1 MGRIVVDKKQIRNNI
16 KQIQR
21 VKTWQLFILLIM
33 SVVLSATFLRLNN
46 IGMVERRAAVVNAD
60 SVGND
65 QVTKDRLIALQHYVS
80 AHMNT
85 DMGKG
90 VYLETSY
97 KKAVK
102 VAYDSASSTNNIYKK
117 AQEVCAPKFTSWST
131 AYIQCTVSE
140 LAKYPEGSNTVNL
153 PNPNKYLH
161 SFASPV
167 WSPDFAGWSLLI
179 SAAIL
184 TIILARLTS
193 VALLKILLKL
203 RYKRI

>member
-1 MGRIVVDKKQIRNNI
+1 MFNKRQVKDNI

-21 VKTWQLFILLIM
+21 VKTWQLFVLLIM
-33 SVVLSATFLRLNN
+33 SLVLSATFLRLNN

-60 SVGND
+60 AVGD
-65 QVTKDRLIALQHYVS
+65 ERVTKDRLIALQHYVS

-90 VYLETSY
+90 VYLESSY

-102 VAYDSASSTNNIYKK
+102 AAYDSASGTNNVYKK
-117 AQEVCAPKFTSWST
+117 AQEVCMPRFSNWSM
-131 AYIQCTVSE
+131 AYIQCTVDE
-140 LAKYPEGSNTVNL
+140 LAKYPAGSNTVTL

-161 SFASPV
+161 SFVSPV

-184 TIILARLTS
+184 TIILTRVTS
-193 VALLKILLKL
+193 VALLKIMLKL

>member
-1 MGRIVVDKKQIRNNI
+1 MVD
-16 KQIQR
+16 
-21 VKTWQLFILLIM
+21 
-33 SVVLSATFLRLNN
+33 
-46 IGMVERRAAVVNAD
+46 RRAAVVNAD
-60 SVGND
+60 TVGNE
-65 QVTKDRLIALQHYVS
+65 QVTKDRLISLQHYVS

-90 VYLETSY
+90 VYLEASY

-102 VAYDSASSTNNIYKK
+102 TAYDSASGTNNIYKK
-117 AQEVCAPKFTSWST
+117 AQEVCMPRFTNWSS
-131 AYIQCTVSE
+131 AYIQCTVDE
-140 LAKYPEGSNTVNL
+140 LAKYPEGTNIIDL

-161 SFASPV
+161 SFVSPI

-193 VALLKILLKL
+193 VALLKIMLKF